1 MVRHPQLPNFTKI
14 IFRKVNG
21 FVRKVKPN
29 IGKQQNRKIY
39 KSRKIEFLLTQID
52 VTEILSC
59 IFKKTLFKGLAVD
72 GNVLVST
79 HFGRMSFLINKFV
92 CNMHR
97 RSKW

>member
-1 MVRHPQLPNFTKI
+1 MALLEKLNQILVE
-14 IFRKVNG
+14 
-21 FVRKVKPN
+21 
-29 IGKQQNRKIY
+29 QQNRKIY